1 MLLALASIWGGSFMF
16 MEVALTEIQPFT
28 ITLWRVGLSVP
39 ALLLALRWRG
49 LWLPPLTDWR
59 AWGAFLVMGGINNAL
74 PFTLIA
80 WGQVQIES
88 GLAAILNATTAFFG
102 ALVAGLLLKDEPL
115 HARKLAGV
123 LLGMAGVAVIMG
135 PGLLAGLDLQSL
147 AQLAVLAAAFSYA
160 CASVWGRVTLS
171 RHPPAVNA
179 AGMLIG
185 ACFWA
190 LPTAL
195 AVDGVPQANYSL
207 LVWGALLGLSLLSAV
222 LASLLYFA
230 ILERAGAA
238 NLMLVTLLTPP
249 FAVTWGALLLGERLG
264 GAAFAG
270 FALIGLGLLVS
281 EGRILQALRRFR
293 R

>member
-1 MLLALASIWGGSFMF
+1 MLLALASLWGGSFMF
-16 MEVALTEIQPFT
+16 MEVALTEAPPLT
-28 ITLWRVGLSVP
+28 ITLWRVGLAAP
-39 ALLLALRWRG
+39 ALLLALRWQG
-49 LWLPPLTDWR
+49 LRLPPLADWR

-80 WGQVQIES
+80 WGQLQIES

-102 ALVAGLLLKDEPL
+102 ALVAGLLLRDEPL
-115 HARKLAGV
+115 HARRLAGA
-123 LLGMAGVAVIMG
+123 LLGLAGVAVIMG
-135 PGLLAGLDLQSL
+135 PGLLAGLDPRNL

-171 RHPPAVNA
+171 RHPLAVNA

-185 ACFWA
+185 AFALA
-190 LPTAL
+190 LPVAL
-195 AVDGVPQANYSL
+195 AVEGVPQLALSPR
-207 LVWGALLGLSLLSAV
+207 VWGALLGLSLLSAA

-249 FAVTWGALLLGERLG
+249 FAMTWGALLLGERLA

-281 EGRILQALRRFR
+281 EGRILRALRRWR
-293 R
+293 